1 MEGIPQ
7 EEINYFKSLE
17 RRFWNKY
24 NSMSEK
30 ERDNFDLWALES
42 TGEWLKLGGFTRKGE
57 ENKRNFVDFMMMYS
71 LVEMK
76 PDDDTSDPS
85 YVSRVIKLATDY
97 AEYKKAKKTKTI
109 HRF

>member
-1 MEGIPQ
+1 MKEISK

-24 NSMSEK
+24 DKMTEW
-30 ERDNFDLWALES
+30 ERENFDLWALES
-42 TGEWLKLGGFTRKGE
+42 AGEWLKIGGFTHKSE
-57 ENKRNFVDFMMMYS
+57 EDKRNFVDFITMYS

-76 PDDDTSDPS
+76 PDDDTTDPT
-85 YVSRVIKLATDY
+85 YVYNVIKHAIDY
-97 AEYKKAKKTKTI
+97 VEYKKAKKKKII